1 MITLKCVISED
12 EIPTRIL
19 EKSVC
24 EFMKKLGSTLVN
36 TEDARECN
44 ILEKFIEDG
53 IIKANKKAISSA
65 QTVKKF
71 RILLDDFSV
80 DTGELTPTLKLK
92 RAIIMEKN
100 QNVIDEL
107 YA

>member
-1 MITLKCVISED
+1 
-12 EIPTRIL
+12 
-19 EKSVC
+19 
-24 EFMKKLGSTLVN
+24 MKKLGSTLVN

-44 ILEKFIEDG
+44 ILKKFIENS
-53 IIKANKKAISSA
+53 IIKANKKAVSNA

-80 DTGELTPTLKLK
+80 ATDELTPTLKLK
-92 RAIIMEKN
+92 RAIILKKN

-107 YA
+107 YGV